1 MNMNNHKWTEKE
13 IEIFTF
19 FRQNQGKDLQLDFL
33 CETFNCSETLILD
46 CLQMWQIMAKKV
58 NEEFAESQKNT
69 KPIQL
74 NLI

>member
-1 MNMNNHKWTEKE
+1 MKNPELTEKE

-19 FRQNQGKDLQLDFL
+19 FHQNQNKDFQLDVL
-33 CETFNCSETLILD
+33 CETFSCSETLILD
-46 CLQMWQIMAKKV
+46 CIKMWKTMVKQS
-58 NEEFAESQKNT
+58 NQEFAESQKSK